1 MMPPGVVERELA
13 DLTVAE
19 LTTAEIERRQNART
33 QHRVGFDP
41 FARAYQS

>member
-13 DLTVAE
+13 DLTIEE
-19 LTTAEIERRQNART
+19 LIIVEIGRRQNART
-33 QHRVGFDP
+33 QHRVDYDP